1 MQGAGCEEHVSEDGK
16 EQAGMKELDRLTVQ
30 KVLKAVQTIQDGVC
44 KRVDVSDGIKVYACK
59 NIIRIDIKY
68 PND

>member
-1 MQGAGCEEHVSEDGK
+1 M
-16 EQAGMKELDRLTVQ
+16 ELDRLTVQ

-44 KRVDVSDGIKVYACK
+44 KRVDVNDDIKVYACK
-59 NIIRIDIKY
+59 NIIRIDIKN